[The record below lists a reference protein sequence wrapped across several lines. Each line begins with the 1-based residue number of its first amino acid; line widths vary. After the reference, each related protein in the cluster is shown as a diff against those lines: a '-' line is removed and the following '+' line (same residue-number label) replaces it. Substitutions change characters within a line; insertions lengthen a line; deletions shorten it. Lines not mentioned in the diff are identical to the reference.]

1 MTSCNGLQEVAAATA
16 NARRTGRAA
25 WQYLS
30 PCCEKLVEKFE
41 GNCDMEELND
51 EGKIYRHTIEKLL
64 INGVDAEPPYFGLF
78 DVRQWLTMPGSLQPQ
93 GVVAPFPYHSDNPHA
108 ALDLN

>member
-1 MTSCNGLQEVAAATA
+1 MQWYSRWCASSLIGPAGQQATS
-16 NARRTGRAA
+16 GRDVPTLHVDGIS
-25 WQYLS
+25 Y
-30 PCCEKLVEKFE
+30 F
-41 GNCDMEELND
+41 ELND

-78 DVRQWLTMPGSLQPQ
+78 DVRQWLTVPGSLQPQ